1 MTLDVLIYTSTAVI
15 STFATGIHG
24 ILKGKPNYGVLSVS
38 AAVNSGISAATFF
51 SIREYIAIPI
61 LHGQETVSNTDP
73 KGTQESWT
81 GVRTDKL
88 IASGLS
94 GFATG
99 GIVRTLT
106 GVYTVSLFDSL
117 KLTTSRLA
125 GPRTAL
131 SGATAASVICT
142 TLQYI
147 VNELKVVRLQ
157 YLAEKAKHHERLGIQ
172 PSPSPPEPWTKSIL
186 KFIGITPLSNEEYL
200 KKLRLQRDIHLKR
213 IVELE
218 TQLEKEREEQ
228 ASRDADS

>member
-106 GVYTVSLFDSL
+106 
-117 KLTTSRLA
+117 A